1 MWLQLKKGCRKNQ
14 KSLLNKGRRFIFRKR
29 IEERVKKK
37 DMIVIT
43 NPFAI
48 ANEISIIDSLFEE
61 GLSLLHIRKP
71 GLSEIEIAKFI
82 HQIKHEY
89 RENLVLHNHHE
100 IAADFGIKRIHFS
113 ETKRKTNDSSVIA
126 NMILSTSTHSIEDF
140 NALENIFEYSFL
152 GPVFKSISKENYY
165 PKTDLFE
172 DLAKRENFNT
182 KVVALGGIHSDNI
195 EKSLQN
201 GFDDVALLGTIWNS
215 PNSIKNFKLCQKIAL
230 LL

>member
-1 MWLQLKKGCRKNQ
+1 
-14 KSLLNKGRRFIFRKR
+14 
-29 IEERVKKK
+29 
-37 DMIVIT
+37 MIVIT
-43 NPFAI
+43 NPSAI
-48 ANEISIIDSLFEE
+48 PNEISTIDSLFEE

-71 GLSEIEIAKFI
+71 DLSEFEMAQYV
-82 HQIKHEY
+82 HQMRLEFRSK
-89 RENLVLHNHHE
+89 LVLHSHHQL
-100 IAADFGIKRIHFS
+100 ADDFGINRIHFS
-113 ETKRKTNDSSVIA
+113 ETERKKNDFSVIE

-140 NALENIFEYSFL
+140 NALENIFEYAFL
-152 GPVFKSISKENYY
+152 SPVFTSISKENYS

-172 DLAKRENFNT
+172 DLAKRKNFNA

-230 LL
+230 SLLA